1 MTDNAGPLLCRAGLI
16 TQAQLKTAY
25 EAQGR
30 AGGTLAEVLIGTE
43 LVDEERL
50 CDFFRDRLMV
60 PRVGLAE
67 LSRVSRRITA
77 VLPSDMAGEFR
88 VLPMDL
94 ERDGTLVLAMADP
107 SDTHAIDEI
116 RFFTSKPVVRVVAPA
131 SAIAWALHHFYG
143 VTTPL
148 AERIGAHSAKT
159 SNLQAQ
165 VVSLTQDAF
174 DEDTPLPTPI
184 PFDET
189 TGRVPLVKSS
199 SLAAQGTIEK
209 TTSPE
214 AEAALLEATERLL
227 HASDRDS
234 VAQILVSYLRRLCR
248 RAAFFVVRKGELQ
261 GFFGAG
267 LGVKLLP
274 LRDAT
279 LSLEGPST
287 FRDIVMTRLP
297 YRGPVADAPSRDL
310 LIDALGWAPTDM
322 LAIPVS
328 VRERVVGILY
338 GDDRLHP
345 LPDAHLAHVARC
357 ADGALE
363 RAVVSKKAPSTPA
376 TKDSRES

>member
-1 MTDNAGPLLCRAGLI
+1 MIDNAGPLLCRAGLL
-16 TQAQLKTAY
+16 TQSQLKNAY
-25 EAQGR
+25 ETQGR
-30 AGGTLAEVLIGTE
+30 AGGTLAEVLIGTQMI
-43 LVDEERL
+43 DEERL

-67 LSRVSRRITA
+67 LSRVSRKITA
-77 VLPSDMAGEFR
+77 VLPSDMASEFR

-116 RFFTSKPVVRVVAPA
+116 HFFTGKPVVRVVAPA
-131 SAIAWALHHFYG
+131 SAVAWALHHFYG
-143 VTTPL
+143 VSTPL
-148 AERIGAHSAKT
+148 AERSGAPNQKRKP
-159 SNLQAQ
+159 QAQ
-165 VVSLTQDAF
+165 VVSLSQDAF
-174 DEDTPLPTPI
+174 DDDTPLPTPI

-189 TGRVPLVKSS
+189 TGNIPLVKPSS
-199 SLAAQGTIEK
+199 MATQGTIEK

-214 AEAALLEATERLL
+214 AEAALLEVTEKLL
-227 HASDRDS
+227 HATDRDA
-234 VAQILVSYLRRLCR
+234 VAQILVGYLRHLCR

-267 LGVKLLP
+267 LGVKILP
-274 LRDAT
+274 LRDAL

-297 YRGPVADAPSRDL
+297 YRGPVADAPSRDF

-328 VRERVVGILY
+328 VRGRVVGILY
-338 GDDRLHP
+338 GDDHLHS
-345 LPDAHLAHVARC
+345 LPDAHLTHVARC

-363 RAVVSKKAPSTPA
+363 RAVVTKKGPA
-376 TKDSRES
+376 SPNKDSHEA